1 MLGLKGLKTVANGDT
16 VAHSAFLR
24 QANRETFVADVSER
38 NQEHFLCLGHKFSP
52 HTNVAHMGKQ
62 GNNVCA
68 TMCTLM
74 KCI

>member
-1 MLGLKGLKTVANGDT
+1 MGTLLLIQRFLGKQTGKHLLQT
-16 VAHSAFLR
+16 
-24 QANRETFVADVSER
+24 QDVSER